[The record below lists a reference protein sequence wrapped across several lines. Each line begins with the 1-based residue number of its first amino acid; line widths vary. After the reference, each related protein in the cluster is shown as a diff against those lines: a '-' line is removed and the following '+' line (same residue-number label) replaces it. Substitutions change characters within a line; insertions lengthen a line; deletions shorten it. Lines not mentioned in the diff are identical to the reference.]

1 MNNDLDL
8 EKVKQSISIV
18 DLASQYGANP
28 FGNGNTVHTK
38 FNPIRSEKTSSLK
51 LYRDTNSWADFGS
64 SEGGSIID
72 FIMKAENIE
81 FNEALTK
88 ITGNTF
94 EPTTTI
100 KTIVKNTEN
109 KMTPLIVEKC
119 FNGVFHTSINLK
131 KENHLQQLKT
141 IGPEWVFNDSK
152 KDDLDYFMSIS
163 KFIES
168 RATTIHKLPNKDG
181 ISYTFKYRYY
191 FNEEQNKMIKWCSLP
206 NTISSYLYCRLTGK
220 DLVLVVE
227 GSRDYL
233 TALLCGFD
241 VVSLYS
247 KNYKFTDEDYLLLK
261 GKKVIFIDDFGE
273 NAIKNIHDKFDG
285 DKIYFNHNLM
295 RNISK
300 CDSKDFSDY
309 LYHFKSLDEFIK
321 AFNEVTKSSGT
332 WEDGID
338 YGKAL
343 SLEFLDSKPNV
354 EPLFEK
360 FIYKA
365 TTTVIHS
372 DPGQGKS
379 TLILSL
385 IKHCIENN
393 KIKKVIYFDADNP
406 PSVLKDRLTNLL
418 TKYKKEV
425 IYFSSA
431 LMTTDQMENEMDRLT
446 TYKNQGEDVLIVV
459 DTLGR
464 FVKGS
469 IKNDN
474 DVIPIIA
481 KINRLVIDFG
491 ATSIIVHHSNKE
503 KGDGGR
509 PIFQGSQ
516 KISGDTD
523 ATFGLVRIGKKLNLF
538 RDKARF
544 GYIADIVKMEIDAK
558 ELMISNFNAKFIG
571 EEEDE
576 EIEENT
582 NEEIDINLDDLIKF
596 IKNGESVSLSQI
608 KSKFNASKNRP
619 KDKKRADIIWDLIQ
633 GNKNIIK
640 WNGESKN
647 KARYSIDSDKPTI
660 TEFQETIYDDEALT
674 SIFGD

>member
-28 FGNGNTVHTK
+28 YGNGNTVHTK

-51 LYRDTNSWADFGS
+51 LYRDTNSWSDFGS

-72 FIMKAENIE
+72 FVMKVENIE
-81 FNEALTK
+81 FNQALTK
-88 ITGNTF
+88 ITGNNF
-94 EPTTTI
+94 EDTKPI
-100 KTIVKNTEN
+100 KKHIVKDDY
-109 KMTPLIVEKC
+109 MTPKIVEKC
-119 FNGVFHTSINLK
+119 FNGVFHTNIDFK
-131 KENHLQQLKT
+131 KENHIQQLKT
-141 IGPEWVFNDSK
+141 IAPEWVFNEAK
-152 KDDLDYFMSIS
+152 KEDLEFFKSIT

-168 RATTIHKLPNKDG
+168 RATTIHKLPSKDG
-181 ISYTFKYRYY
+181 ISHTFKYRYY
-191 FNEEQNKMIKWCSLP
+191 FNEEQNKMIKWYSLP
-206 NTISSYLYCRLTGK
+206 NTKSSYLYCRLAGK
-220 DLVLVVE
+220 DTILVVE

-295 RNISK
+295 KNISK

-309 LYHFKSLDEFIK
+309 LYHFKSLEEFLR

-571 EEEDE
+571 EDEDE
-576 EIEENT
+576 ENEDNTDAESALTINEIIEYAKDKNK
-582 NEEIDINLDDLIKF
+582 ISISDIQKKF
-596 IKNGESVSLSQI
+596 LHHKT
-608 KSKFNASKNRP
+608 KSKRDIVWNLINDNKHIFNIEKIGKGWFCEYASN
-619 KDKKRADIIWDLIQ
+619 Q
-633 GNKNIIK
+633 
-640 WNGESKN
+640 
-647 KARYSIDSDKPTI
+647 PTI
-660 TEFQETIYDDEALT
+660 TEFNEEIYDTESLT
-674 SIFGD
+674 SIFGE

>member
-51 LYRDTNSWADFGS
+51 LYRDTNSWSDFGS
-64 SEGGSIID
+64 SEGGSVID
-72 FIMKAENIE
+72 FVMKAENIE
-81 FNEALTK
+81 FKEAVSK
-88 ITGNTF
+88 ITGNNF
-94 EPTTTI
+94 EDKKPI
-100 KTIVKNTEN
+100 KKHIVKDDY
-109 KMTPLIVEKC
+109 MTPLIVEKC
-119 FNGVFHTSINLK
+119 FNGVFHTNIDFK
-131 KENHLQQLKT
+131 KENHIQQLKT
-141 IGPEWVFNDSK
+141 IAPEWVFNEAK
-152 KDDLDYFMSIS
+152 KEDLEFFKSIT

-168 RATTIHKLPNKDG
+168 RSTTIHKLPSKDG
-181 ISYTFKYRYY
+181 ISHTFKYRYY
-191 FNEEQNKMIKWCSLP
+191 FNEEQNKMIKWYSLP
-206 NTISSYLYCRLTGK
+206 NTKSSYLYCRLTGK
-220 DLVLVVE
+220 DTILVVE

-295 RNISK
+295 KNISK

-309 LYHFKSLDEFIK
+309 LYHFKSLEEFIK

-571 EEEDE
+571 EDEDE
-576 EIEENT
+576 ENEDNTDAESALTINEIIEYAKDKNK
-582 NEEIDINLDDLIKF
+582 ISISDIQKKF
-596 IKNGESVSLSQI
+596 LHHKT
-608 KSKFNASKNRP
+608 KSKRDIVWNLINDNKHIFNIEKIGKGWFCEYISN
-619 KDKKRADIIWDLIQ
+619 Q
-633 GNKNIIK
+633 
-640 WNGESKN
+640 
-647 KARYSIDSDKPTI
+647 PTI
-660 TEFQETIYDDEALT
+660 TEFNEEIYDTESLT
-674 SIFGD
+674 SIFGE

>member
-38 FNPIRSEKTSSLK
+38 NNPLRTEKTSSLK
-51 LYRDTNSWADFGS
+51 LYRNTNSWSDFGS
-64 SEGGSIID
+64 SEGGSVID
-72 FIMKAENIE
+72 FVMKAENVD
-81 FNEALTK
+81 FKEAVTK
-88 ITGNTF
+88 ITEHNF
-94 EPTTTI
+94 QAKEI
-100 KTIVKNTEN
+100 KVKNYDDD
-109 KMTPLIVEKC
+109 KMKPEIVEKC
-119 FNGVFHTSINLK
+119 FNGVFHTKIDLE
-131 KENHLQQLKT
+131 KENHIQQLKT
-141 IGPEWVFNDSK
+141 IAPDWVFNEAK
-152 KDDLDYFMSIS
+152 KEDLEFFKSIT

-181 ISYTFKYRYY
+181 VSHTFKYRYY
-191 FNEEQNKMIKWCSLP
+191 FSEEQNKMIKWYSLP
-206 NTISSYLYCRLTGK
+206 NTKSSYLYCRLTGR
-220 DLVLVVE
+220 DTVLVVE

-233 TALLCGFD
+233 TSLLCGFD

-247 KNYKFTDEDYLLLK
+247 KNYNFTDEDYELLK
-261 GKKVIFIDDFGE
+261 NKKVIFIDDFGE
-273 NAIKNIHDKFDG
+273 NAIKNIHDNFNG

-300 CDSKDFSDY
+300 CESKDFSDY
-309 LYHFKSLDEFIK
+309 LYHFKNLNDFLN
-321 AFNEVTKSSGT
+321 AFNEATKSSGT
-332 WEDGID
+332 WEDGVD
-338 YGKAL
+338 YSKAL
-343 SLEFLDSKPNV
+343 SLAFLDSKPNV
-354 EPLFEK
+354 EPLFDK

-385 IKHCIENN
+385 IKHCIENK

-406 PSVLKDRLTNLL
+406 PSVLKDRLYNFLE
-418 TKYKKEV
+418 KYNKQI
-425 IYFSSA
+425 IYYTSA
-431 LMTTDQMENEMDRLT
+431 LLTTDQMELEMNRLIS
-446 TYKNQGEDVLIVV
+446 YKNQGEDILIVV

-474 DVIPIIA
+474 DVIPIVQ

-503 KGDGGR
+503 KADGGR

-523 ATFGLVRIGKKLNLF
+523 ATFGLIRLGKKLTLF

-544 GYIADIVKMEIDAK
+544 GYIADNVQMEIDTK
-558 ELMISNFNAKFIG
+558 ELEISNFKAKFIG
-571 EEEDE
+571 EDDNSDNDEASED
-576 EIEENT
+576 
-582 NEEIDINLDDLIKF
+582 IDIKLNDLIEFINDKKEVSMYDLKVKF
-596 IKNGESVSLSQI
+596 K
-608 KSKFNASKNRP
+608 ATKNRQ
-619 KDKKRADIIWDLIQ
+619 KDKDRASHIFNLIQ
-633 GNKNIIK
+633 KNKHIIK

-647 KARYSIDSDKPTI
+647 KARYYIEDNQPQIVEFNSD
-660 TEFQETIYDDEALT
+660 EIYDSEALT

>member
-1 MNNDLDL
+1 MNDLDI
-8 EKVKQSISIV
+8 EKIKMETSIIE
-18 DLASQYGANP
+18 LASRYGANP
-28 FGNGNTVHTK
+28 YGNGNTVSTK
-38 FNPIRSEKTSSLK
+38 YNPLRIEKTSSLK

-64 SEGGSIID
+64 GDGGSIID
-72 FIMKAENIE
+72 FVMKAENVD
-81 FNEALTK
+81 FKEAVSK
-88 ITGNTF
+88 ITGNNF
-94 EPTTTI
+94 EDTKPI
-100 KTIVKNTEN
+100 KKHIVKDDY
-109 KMTPLIVEKC
+109 MTPKIVEKC
-119 FNGVFHTSINLK
+119 FNGVFHTNIDFK
-131 KENHLQQLKT
+131 KENHIQQLKT
-141 IGPEWVFNDSK
+141 IAPEWVFNEAK
-152 KDDLDYFMSIS
+152 KEDLEFFKSIT

-181 ISYTFKYRYY
+181 VSHTFKYRYY
-191 FNEEQNKMIKWCSLP
+191 FSEEQNKMIKWYSLP
-206 NTISSYLYCRLTGK
+206 NTKSSYLYCRLTGK
-220 DLVLVVE
+220 DTVLVVE

-233 TALLCGFD
+233 TSLLCGFD

-247 KNYKFTDEDYLLLK
+247 KNYKFTDEDYELLK
-261 GKKVIFIDDFGE
+261 NKKVIFIDDFGE
-273 NAIKNIHDKFDG
+273 NAIKNIHDNFNG

-300 CDSKDFSDY
+300 CESKDFSDY
-309 LYHFKSLDEFIK
+309 LYHFKNLDEFLN
-321 AFNEVTKSSGT
+321 AFNEATKSSGT
-332 WEDGID
+332 WEDGVD
-338 YGKAL
+338 YSKAL
-343 SLEFLDSKPNV
+343 SLAFLDSKPNV
-354 EPLFEK
+354 EPLFDK

-385 IKHCIENN
+385 IKHCIENK

-406 PSVLKDRLTNLL
+406 PSVLKDRLYNFLE
-418 TKYKKEV
+418 KYNKQI
-425 IYFSSA
+425 IYYTSA
-431 LMTTDQMENEMDRLT
+431 LLTTDQMELEMDRLIS
-446 TYKNQGEDVLIVV
+446 YKNQGEDILIVV

-474 DVIPIIA
+474 DVIPIVQ

-503 KGDGGR
+503 KADGGR

-523 ATFGLVRIGKKLNLF
+523 ATFGLIRLGKKLTLF

-544 GYIADIVKMEIDAK
+544 GYIADNVQMEIDTK
-558 ELMISNFNAKFIG
+558 ELEISNFKAKFIG
-571 EEEDE
+571 EDDNSDNDETSED
-576 EIEENT
+576 
-582 NEEIDINLDDLIKF
+582 IDIKLNDLIEF
-596 IKNGESVSLSQI
+596 INDKKEVSMYDL
-608 KSKFNASKNRP
+608 KVRFKATKNRQ
-619 KDKKRADIIWDLIQ
+619 KDKDRASHIFNLIQ
-633 GNKNIIK
+633 KNKHIIK

-647 KARYSIDSDKPTI
+647 KARYYIEDTHPII
-660 TEFQETIYDDEALT
+660 TEFNNDEIYDSEALT

>member
-1 MNNDLDL
+1 MNNDLDI
-8 EKVKQSISIV
+8 EKIKMEVSIV
-18 DLASQYGANP
+18 NLASQYGAKP
-28 FGNGNTVHTK
+28 FGNGNVVGTK
-38 FNPIRSEKTSSLK
+38 FNPLRTERTSSLK
-51 LYRDTNSWADFGS
+51 LYRNTNSWNDFGG
-64 SEGGSIID
+64 EGGSIID
-72 FIMKAENIE
+72 FVMKAENID
-81 FNEALTK
+81 FKEAVTK
-88 ITGNTF
+88 ITGHNF
-94 EPTTTI
+94 QAKEI
-100 KTIVKNTEN
+100 KVKNYDDD
-109 KMTPLIVEKC
+109 KMKPEIVEKC
-119 FNGVFHTSINLK
+119 FNGVFHTNIDFK
-131 KENHLQQLKT
+131 KENHIQQLKT
-141 IGPEWVFNDSK
+141 IAPEWVFNEAK
-152 KDDLDYFMSIS
+152 KEDLEFFKSIT

-168 RATTIHKLPNKDG
+168 RATTIHKLPSKDG
-181 ISYTFKYRYY
+181 ISHTFKYRYY
-191 FNEEQNKMIKWCSLP
+191 FNEEQNKMIKWYSLP
-206 NTISSYLYCRLTGK
+206 NTKSSYLYCRLTGK
-220 DLVLVVE
+220 DTILVVE

-295 RNISK
+295 KNISK

-309 LYHFKSLDEFIK
+309 LYHFKSLEEFLR

-431 LMTTDQMENEMDRLT
+431 LMTTDQMESEMDRLT

-544 GYIADIVKMEIDAK
+544 GYIADTVQMEIDAK
-558 ELMISNFNAKFIG
+558 ELEISNFKAKFIG
-571 EEEDE
+571 EDE
-576 EIEENT
+576 EQDENEDIESDLT
-582 NEEIDINLDDLIKF
+582 INEVIEYAKDKNKISISDIQKKF
-596 IKNGESVSLSQI
+596 LHHKT
-608 KSKFNASKNRP
+608 KSKRDIVWNLINDNKHIFNIEKIGKGWFCEYTSN
-619 KDKKRADIIWDLIQ
+619 Q
-633 GNKNIIK
+633 
-640 WNGESKN
+640 
-647 KARYSIDSDKPTI
+647 PTI
-660 TEFQETIYDDEALT
+660 TEFNEEIYDTESLT
-674 SIFGD
+674 SIFGE

>member
-28 FGNGNTVHTK
+28 YGNGNTVHTK

-51 LYRDTNSWADFGS
+51 LYRDTNSWSDFGS

-72 FIMKAENIE
+72 FIMKADSID
-81 FNEALTK
+81 FKEAVSK
-88 ITGNTF
+88 ITGNNF
-94 EPTTTI
+94 EDTKPI
-100 KTIVKNTEN
+100 KKHIVKDDY
-109 KMTPLIVEKC
+109 MTPKIVEKC
-119 FNGVFHTSINLK
+119 FNGVFHTNIDFK
-131 KENHLQQLKT
+131 KENHIQQLKT
-141 IGPEWVFNDSK
+141 IAPEWVFNEAK
-152 KDDLDYFMSIS
+152 KEDLEFFKSIT

-168 RATTIHKLPNKDG
+168 RATTIHKLPSKDG
-181 ISYTFKYRYY
+181 ISHTFKYRYY
-191 FNEEQNKMIKWCSLP
+191 FNEEQNKMIKWYSLP
-206 NTISSYLYCRLTGK
+206 NTKSSYLYCRLTGK
-220 DLVLVVE
+220 DTILVVE

-295 RNISK
+295 KNISK

-309 LYHFKSLDEFIK
+309 LYHFKSLEEFLR

-571 EEEDE
+571 EDEDE
-576 EIEENT
+576 ENEDNTDAESALTINEVIEYAKDKNK
-582 NEEIDINLDDLIKF
+582 ISISDIQKKF
-596 IKNGESVSLSQI
+596 LHHKT
-608 KSKFNASKNRP
+608 KSKRDIVWNLINDNKHIFNIEKIGKGWFCEYISN
-619 KDKKRADIIWDLIQ
+619 Q
-633 GNKNIIK
+633 
-640 WNGESKN
+640 
-647 KARYSIDSDKPTI
+647 PTI
-660 TEFQETIYDDEALT
+660 TEFNEEIYDTESLT
-674 SIFGD
+674 SIFGE

>member
-1 MNNDLDL
+1 MNDLDL
-8 EKVKQSISIV
+8 EKIKQSISIV

-28 FGNGNTVHTK
+28 YGNGNTVHTK
-38 FNPIRSEKTSSLK
+38 FNPIRAEKTSSLK
-51 LYRDTNSWADFGS
+51 LYRDTNSWSDFGS
-64 SEGGSIID
+64 SDGGSIID
-72 FIMKAENIE
+72 FIMKADNVD
-81 FNEALTK
+81 FNEALK
-88 ITGNTF
+88 RLNVEDLKPIN
-94 EPTTTI
+94 I
-100 KTIVKNTEN
+100 KQPINQNES
-109 KMTPLIVEKC
+109 KMKPDIVEKC
-119 FNGVFHTSINLK
+119 FNGVFHTNINLK

-141 IGPEWVFNDSK
+141 IAPEWVFKDSQK
-152 KDDLDYFMSIS
+152 EDLDYFMSIS

-191 FNEEQNKMIKWCSLP
+191 FNEEQNKMIKWYSLP
-206 NTISSYLYCRLTGK
+206 NTTSSYLYCRLTDK

-273 NAIKNIHDKFDG
+273 NAIKNIHDNFDG

-300 CDSKDFSDY
+300 CESKDFSDY
-309 LYHFKSLDEFIK
+309 LYHFKSLDEFLN
-321 AFNEVTKSSGT
+321 AFNEVTKNSGT

-338 YGKAL
+338 YSKAL
-343 SLEFLDSKPNV
+343 TLEFLDSKPNV
-354 EPLFEK
+354 EPLFDK

-418 TKYKKEV
+418 TKFKKEIV
-425 IYFSSA
+425 YYTSA
-431 LMTTDQMENEMDRLT
+431 LMTTDQMESEMDRLS

-469 IKNDN
+469 VKNDN
-474 DVIPIIA
+474 DVIPIVQ
-481 KINRLVIDFG
+481 KVNRLVIDFG

-503 KGDGGR
+503 KADGGR
-509 PIFQGSQ
+509 PVFQGSQ

-523 ATFGLVRIGKKLNLF
+523 ATFGLVRIGNKLNLF

-558 ELMISNFNAKFIG
+558 DLMINNFNAKFIG
-571 EEEDE
+571 EDSSDE
-576 EIEENT
+576 ET
-582 NEEIDINLDDLIKF
+582 QDNEDVDMDINLDDLIKF
-596 IKNGESVSLSQI
+596 IKNNESVSLSQI

-619 KDKKRADIIWDLIQ
+619 KDKKRADIIWNLIQ
-633 GNKNIIK
+633 DNKHIIK
-640 WNGESKN
+640 WNGEHKN
-647 KARYSIDSDKPTI
+647 KARYSVDTNQPIEI
-660 TEFQETIYDDEALT
+660 EFNESIYDAEVLT

>member
-8 EKVKQSISIV
+8 EKVKQSISII

-191 FNEEQNKMIKWCSLP
+191 FNEEQNKMIKWCSLL

-309 LYHFKSLDEFIK
+309 LYHFKSLDEFLN

-332 WEDGID
+332 WEDGLISC
-338 YGKAL
+338 K
-343 SLEFLDSKPNV
+343 SLLTKEILESTPDA
-354 EPLFEK
+354 EEIIEK
-360 FIYKA
+360 FLFKDTFNIF
-365 TTTVIHS
+365 HS
-372 DPGQGKS
+372 KPGQGKS
-379 TLILSL
+379 SLILSL
-385 IKHCIENN
+385 LKKSINEN
-393 KIKKVIYFDADNP
+393 KIKKFIYFDADNP
-406 PSVLKDRLTNLL
+406 LGVLKNRLGKL
-418 TKYKKEV
+418 TETFGDKM
-425 IYFSSA
+425 IYHTHTMSSVDA
-431 LMTTDQMENEMDRLT
+431 LKNEMERLCT
-446 TYKNQGEDVLIVV
+446 FKGQGRDVLIVV

-464 FVKGS
+464 FV
-469 IKNDN
+469 
-474 DVIPIIA
+474 DVMKDDQVKPFMDLGMRMRDI
-481 KINRLVIDFG
+481 FG
-491 ATSIIVHHSNKE
+491 ATVVFIHHSNKTEDSSENVIFRGSSVIHGDCDFMWGLKRTKNKIMLRNDKGRFDYFE
-503 KGDGGR
+503 KIEVTVDL
-509 PIFQGSQ
+509 SNYDVL
-516 KISGDTD
+516 ISG
-523 ATFGLVRIGKKLNLF
+523 K
-538 RDKARF
+538 
-544 GYIADIVKMEIDAK
+544 YEM
-558 ELMISNFNAKFIG
+558 
-571 EEEDE
+571 E
-576 EIEENT
+576 EIQEDN
-582 NEEIDINLDDLIKF
+582 NEEVETVSIKE
-596 IKNGESVSLSQI
+596 IVEYS
-608 KSKFNASKNRP
+608 
-619 KDKKRADIIWDLIQ
+619 KDKGKIVISDIQKRFLHHKTKDKRDIIWNLICD
-633 GNKNIIK
+633 NKNIF
-640 WNGESKN
+640 
-647 KARYSIDSDKPTI
+647 SIEKIGKGWFCEHINNKPTI
-660 TEFQETIYDDEALT
+660 TEFDNTVYDDEALT

>member
-51 LYRDTNSWADFGS
+51 LYRNTNSWNDFGG
-64 SEGGSIID
+64 EGGSVID
-72 FIMKAENIE
+72 FVMKAENIE
-81 FNEALTK
+81 FKEAVAK
-88 ITGNTF
+88 ITGHNF
-94 EPTTTI
+94 ESKEI
-100 KTIVKNTEN
+100 KVKNRNYDED
-109 KMTPLIVEKC
+109 KMKPEIVEKC
-119 FNGVFHTSINLK
+119 FNGVFHSNIDLK
-131 KENHLQQLKT
+131 KENHIEQLKR
-141 IGPEWVFNDSK
+141 IAPLWVFNDSK

-181 ISYTFKYRYY
+181 VSYTFKYRYY

-295 RNISK
+295 KNISK

-309 LYHFKSLDEFIK
+309 LYHFKSLEEFLR

-571 EEEDE
+571 DEEDE
-576 EIEENT
+576 EIEDNID
-582 NEEIDINLDDLIKF
+582 EEIDINLDDLIKF
-596 IKNGESVSLSQI
+596 IKNSESVSLSQI

-619 KDKKRADIIWDLIQ
+619 KDKKRADIIWGLIQ
-633 GNKNIIK
+633 SNKNTIK

-660 TEFQETIYDDEALT
+660 TEFDNTVYDDEALT